1 MQKYAQHWGGVEK
14 KMSSKNYA
22 NNKRN
27 SKAAFRKKLPL
38 CKSQIKQEV
47 AKKKRKGSQ
56 TEVAETENEI

>member
-47 AKKKRKGSQ
+47 AKKRKGS
-56 TEVAETENEI
+56 